1 MTKRGDCDCLERED
15 RNEKRMRKMATTTVE
30 QPQSLAGARERALAK
45 LVQRLVGSKPGIPC
59 SFTFPSGYT
68 VTCGDGPPEFQLEIL
83 DHRGVA
89 ALQSLNELRIC
100 EAYMEGAI
108 DFKGDLRKAVAL
120 REQLN
125 DQSFRITL
133 WRRLQPLLIGRAKAN
148 ETWVQNHYDLNNIQ
162 LTFLD
167 TAYNTY
173 TPGVFEDESETLE
186 TASERKHR
194 LAYEGL
200 GLKPGDRVLDIG
212 FGWGSFLRYAARRG
226 AHVTGI
232 TLSRHQLQ
240 YTQELAR
247 REGLDAEL
255 SYADFLEFEPR
266 EKFDG
271 VSMLG
276 VIEEIADYQA
286 AMGRIARWVKPGKR
300 VYLDFM
306 AATRDFIFPAFIS
319 KYIYQGGT
327 SRVYLPKFV
336 EAVTQSPFELLALHN
351 DRRNYYLTAKHWY
364 ENFERNRQTVQE
376 QFGERLYRMF
386 RLYLA
391 GNPVMLDHPSR
402 LTTAYRVFLE
412 LPADR
417 A

>member
-1 MTKRGDCDCLERED
+1 MTNTILD
-15 RNEKRMRKMATTTVE
+15 RSPR
-30 QPQSLAGARERALAK
+30 LAGAKERTLAK
-45 LVQRLVGSKPGIPC
+45 LMQRLIGAQPATPC
-59 SFTFPSGYT
+59 SFKFPGGESVVFG
-68 VTCGDGPPEFQLEIL
+68 CGPPEFQLEAING
-83 DHRGVA
+83 RGLA
-89 ALQSLNELRIC
+89 ALQSLDELRIC
-100 EAYMEGAI
+100 EAYMA
-108 DFKGDLRKAVAL
+108 GDLDFEGDMRKAVVL
-120 REQLN
+120 RENLR
-125 DQSFRITL
+125 DQNFWITL

-194 LAYEGL
+194 LAFEGL
-200 GLKPGDRVLDIG
+200 GLRPGDRLLDIG

-226 AHVTGI
+226 VRVTGI

-240 YTQELAR
+240 YAQELAR

-255 SYADFLEFEPR
+255 SYADFFEFEPR

-271 VSMLG
+271 ISMLG
-276 VIEEIADYQA
+276 VIEEIADYQT
-286 AMGRIARWVKPGKR
+286 AMERIARWVKPGKR

-327 SRVYLPKFV
+327 SRVYLPKFI

-364 ENFERNRQTVQE
+364 ENFERNQQMVRE
-376 QFGERLYRMF
+376 QFGERMYRMF

-412 LPADR
+412 LPVDR
-417 A
+417 C